1 MALRCKRKLGSGR
14 FRSLTSLVVLVLQV
28 AVVGLADANNRNNMA
43 SSIESLIPA
52 TPAFQSYCSQLL
64 EGSEEV
70 MVQVASISERP
81 YSSTFGLCLRI
92 RGGRLGFGRSD
103 TTVSPSTTAII
114 DNVNSTSGS
123 GDVDDDGPEISSE
136 ESSSP
141 GPTSADDL
149 PPSSRKYIFSLFQE
163 NDGSQKDPDGIP
175 TRYLKMQSY
184 KRKEAKAALKST
196 LKWREENDI
205 DTILARPHPLYD
217 ACKSIFPHYFCG
229 RDETNHVILLQR
241 PGMIDLKRAAKN
253 GVTGKELLFHY
264 VYVME
269 YLWQILEPRADET
282 MTSIMDLKGISLSI
296 LGKPELLG
304 IVQMFCSVM
313 DSHFPQR
320 GHKMLLINSPK
331 WFGTI
336 YKVLSPLLREET
348 KNKIFIY
355 SKGKK
360 QDAALQSLLKDCG
373 GPDDTSNMA
382 LIEPTEMESDMRNF
396 VS

>member
-28 AVVGLADANNRNNMA
+28 AVVGLADANNRNNVA

-205 DTILARPHPLYD
+205 DTILARPHPQYD